1 MRLKLIASLLAL
13 CLIFSIGSALANT
26 GMKDNG
32 KTSGAMT
39 DKMSGMA
46 DMSCGK
52 TSGAMTDKMKG
63 TMAGHETESKD
74 C

>member
-1 MRLKLIASLLAL
+1 MS
-13 CLIFSIGSALANT
+13 
-26 GMKDNG
+26 GMSDMSCG
-32 KTSGAMT
+32 KMAGAMKG
-39 DKMSGMA
+39 KMSGMSG
-46 DMSCGK
+46 MSCGK